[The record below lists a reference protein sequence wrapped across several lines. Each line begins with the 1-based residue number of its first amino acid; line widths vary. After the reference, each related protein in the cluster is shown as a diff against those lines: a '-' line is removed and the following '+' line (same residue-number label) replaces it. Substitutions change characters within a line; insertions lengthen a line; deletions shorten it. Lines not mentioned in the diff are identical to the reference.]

1 MTPQQL
7 FNDFNKRYFRNKL
20 PRHQVVPRSIAGA
33 RYERHRQQIILGA
46 VQEHEIPAI
55 IIHEMIH
62 AATTDRHDRAFNKK
76 LLQLKEAGAPVL
88 ARDFIDGESFEK
100 HDRLLAELVEG
111 WWESPNWAAQLRWR
125 AYPLG
130 IVNSRNRLTSKRWAV
145 VLRKAKKQ
153 YSLHKAEERKYNIG
167 ITIENRSNCPSHRL
181 EMVPATQ
188 WVTENGKPF
197 PRRVYVSSAD
207 GCLRVWDEIRGYYK
221 EPEKDRH
228 RTPLRQKNPTMPVFP
243 LFKSLRDL
251 AVARLQSVYSDA
263 TSRWTGRFNRLE
275 SS

>member
-1 MTPQQL
+1 
-7 FNDFNKRYFRNKL
+7 
-20 PRHQVVPRSIAGA
+20 
-33 RYERHRQQIILGA
+33 
-46 VQEHEIPAI
+46 
-55 IIHEMIH
+55 MIH
-62 AATTDRHDRAFNKK
+62 AATTDRHGRAFNKK

-167 ITIENRSNCPSHRL
+167 ITIENRS
-181 EMVPATQ
+181 
-188 WVTENGKPF
+188 
-197 PRRVYVSSAD
+197 
-207 GCLRVWDEIRGYYK
+207 
-221 EPEKDRH
+221 
-228 RTPLRQKNPTMPVFP
+228 
-243 LFKSLRDL
+243 
-251 AVARLQSVYSDA
+251 
-263 TSRWTGRFNRLE
+263 
-275 SS
+275 